1 MILWHCRGNYN
12 IKLDV
17 ILNGTKCFPVM
28 LICSIFVFFFFY
40 SNSYCT
46 FLQKSKAHC
55 KNLPLATFSLTLH
68 KHTDASNAKQFSA
81 NMTVKK
87 QSLFPSFYSHKL
99 ELQGNIIDL
108 KKIVTIVYDLLRD
121 TF

>member
-1 MILWHCRGNYN
+1 MFSCYVNMQYLSIL
-12 IKLDV
+12 
-17 ILNGTKCFPVM
+17 
-28 LICSIFVFFFFY
+28 
-40 SNSYCT
+40 
-46 FLQKSKAHC
+46 FLQKLYSLT
-55 KNLPLATFSLTLH
+55 KNPAYARYKNVPLATFSLTLH
-68 KHTDASNAKQFSA
+68 KYTDASNAKQFSA

-121 TF
+121 IF